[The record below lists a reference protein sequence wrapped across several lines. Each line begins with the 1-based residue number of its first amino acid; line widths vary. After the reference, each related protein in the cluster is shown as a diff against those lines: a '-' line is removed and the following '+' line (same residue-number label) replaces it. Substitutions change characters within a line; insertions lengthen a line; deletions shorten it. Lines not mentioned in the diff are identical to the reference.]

1 MTMAKKARE
10 LPNLSSLREVVDKV
24 LSDNDLLAE
33 ILANDTMSRADVCK
47 RVAQFCRTSRR
58 CNDEKLWQAI
68 AAKMGI
74 ATFRKGTQSYRELV
88 DAWCKVLRD
97 KEWYTFI
104 LNLALQMASY
114 DRVKWL
120 VDNGNKE
127 WWFLGGEK
135 RYMIKWAARSA
146 DIRIVKLVYEL
157 AQQHGNRVH
166 PVPRPR
172 ELEFLASHMDSGMY
186 IALKNA
192 REDMDGAAA
201 VLEFFLEKGSTIK
214 MYRAL
219 YEAYIED
226 DLLTIQYA
234 DERNLTTRDDIR
246 KLAERRGRSTP
257 DTEDFDVEFDNWARS
272 KGYL

>member
-1 MTMAKKARE
+1 MANKARG
-10 LPNLSSLREVVDKV
+10 LPNLSSLREVVKHV
-24 LSDNDLLAE
+24 MSDNDLLAE

-68 AAKMGI
+68 AAKMDI
-74 ATFRKGTQSYRELV
+74 ATFREETQSYRELV
-88 DAWCKVLRD
+88 NEWCKALHDQDSYAFMLAAALRV
-97 KEWYTFI
+97 
-104 LNLALQMASY
+104 ASY
-114 DRVKWL
+114 DRLKWI

-127 WWFLGGEK
+127 WWFSRSEK
-135 RYMIKWAARSA
+135 RYMVKWAARSA

-157 AQQHGNRVH
+157 ALRRNH
-166 PVPRPR
+166 
-172 ELEFLASHMDSGMY
+172 EFLGLTAIMDSGMY

-192 REDMDGAAA
+192 REDKEGAAA
-201 VLEFFLEKGSTIK
+201 VLEFCLEKGSDTKI
-214 MYRAL
+214 YRAL
-219 YEAYIED
+219 YEAYIEE

-234 DERNLTTRDDIR
+234 DERNLTTRDDILQ
-246 KLAERRGRSTP
+246 LAERRGRSTP